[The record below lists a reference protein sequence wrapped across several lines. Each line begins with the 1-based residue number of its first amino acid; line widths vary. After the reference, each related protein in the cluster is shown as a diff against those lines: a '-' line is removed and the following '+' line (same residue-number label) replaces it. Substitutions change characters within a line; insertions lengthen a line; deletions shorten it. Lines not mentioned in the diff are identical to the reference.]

1 MNMHGSSASPAPGF
15 ILMTGMMVSV
25 EACTVLPSRSS
36 HTPYAASFGIAAAPP
51 EGLADWAYGALRQSS
66 RASSVPTR
74 HSLWPLWRNHLDGGA
89 VQSAFTAIGLLLPTI
104 HIGIQLIE
112 TSAE

>member
-1 MNMHGSSASPAPGF
+1 MKRTRDKTQLLLQLYSSWPTIWANVWQLTFVAP
-15 ILMTGMMVSV
+15 
-25 EACTVLPSRSS
+25 ETV
-36 HTPYAASFGIAAAPP
+36 
-51 EGLADWAYGALRQSS
+51 ADWAYGALRQSS

-104 HIGIQLIE
+104 HIGIQPIE